1 MTSRVLLGKNG
12 GTVRL
17 PVTVANVG
25 GNKFHIDGATTPD
38 LNLFTAVT
46 YIFDQSDS
54 SNSGHPFRF
63 SQTVNGTHGGGS
75 NMTYQV
81 TVNGTPGSAGAY
93 TQIAVQASGTPNT
106 LYYYCSSHS
115 GMGNSA
121 KITKI
126 TGVKTGIRISKPG
139 INVETAPEK
148 NLLLNTEAGRSGQI
162 YAGGT
167 DASASGTEL
176 SSGFNFLTGTGSTKA
191 NLGYI
196 PLVLTREDASGDDD
210 VSSSSNDFTYID
222 NVSFFKTTST
232 HIRPTAMN
240 VNISGL
246 SSSQLT
252 NGTWTALDGASR
264 SQTKACTNLKF
275 YVLRIPCAYGYMNS
289 TYFG

>member
-1 MTSRVLLGKNG
+1 MANRVLLGKNG
-12 GTVRL
+12 GTVKI
-17 PVTVANVG
+17 PITVVNSG
-25 GNKFHIDGATTPD
+25 GNLYHIDGA
-38 LNLFTAVT
+38 NTADIVVTVGVT
-46 YIFDQSDS
+46 YIFDQSHS
-54 SNSGHPFRF
+54 SNSNHPFRF
-63 SQTVNGTHGGGS
+63 STTRHGTHAGGS
-75 NMTYQV
+75 TYTTGV
-81 TVNGTPGSAGAY
+81 TTSGTPGQAGAF
-93 TQIAVQASGTPNT
+93 TQLVVSASTPT
-106 LYYYCSSHS
+106 YLYYYCTNHS
-115 GMGNSA
+115 GMGGISTVI
-121 KITKI
+121 KEST
-126 TGVKTGIRISKPG
+126 VKTGLRISKPG
-139 INVETAPEK
+139 FNVETAREK
-148 NLLLNTEAGRSGQI
+148 NLLLNTQTGRSGQI

-176 SSGFNFLTGTGSTKA
+176 TSGFNFLTATGSTKA

-210 VSSSSNDFTYID
+210 VSASSNDFTYID

-246 SSSQLT
+246 SSSQLS